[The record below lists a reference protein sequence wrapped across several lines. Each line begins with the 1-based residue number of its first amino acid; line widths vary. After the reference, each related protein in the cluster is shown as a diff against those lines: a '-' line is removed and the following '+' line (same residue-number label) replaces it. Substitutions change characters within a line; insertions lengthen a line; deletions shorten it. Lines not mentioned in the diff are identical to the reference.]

1 LLCNRKELAI
11 QDKENENKNT
21 VHELCLTDGSNE
33 QGVIVHYDKSQK
45 VNVFQMPQ
53 NFGSQAQIIG
63 KLDCEPRLEA
73 GIINCKL
80 FILAQ
85 APAGV
90 KHAHLE
96 PGLRIRIQ
104 LGQWIRIQEGKN
116 DPKKWEKIKKF
127 HVLKCWMFSFES

>member
-1 LLCNRKELAI
+1 LLCGNRKELASKI
-11 QDKENENKNT
+11 RRMRIKNT
-21 VHELCLTDGSNE
+21 PHELCLTDGSNE

-45 VNVFQMPQ
+45 VHVLQMSQ
-53 NFGSQAQIIG
+53 NFGSQVQIIG

-90 KHAHLE
+90 KHTHLE
-96 PGLRIRIQ
+96 PGGCGSGFNRVSGSRSRRAKMTHKSRKKIR
-104 LGQWIRIQEGKN
+104 N
-116 DPKKWEKIKKF
+116 F
-127 HVLKCWMFSFES
+127 MFN